1 MPRSRLAVLLS
12 FNAGYVDTMGFLA
25 LAGLFTAHV
34 TGNFVTLG
42 AALALGGNGAIA
54 KMLALPVFCVAVLV
68 ARQVEMRLPW
78 QPGHKISLMLF
89 VMLALFSVTAIV
101 ARVHGAFTDAND
113 LVAIST
119 GMTLVTA
126 MAIQN
131 TLHRV
136 HLPAL
141 PPSTLMTGT
150 TTQVMLDI
158 ADLISG
164 KPIEKRDELIARLR
178 RMITS
183 LLSFAAGCA
192 AGAFAYIFSGT
203 WCFAVPPLLIVL
215 SLIIEIRENGSAAET
230 SKEPRRA

>member
-1 MPRSRLAVLLS
+1 MPRSRLAMLLS

-42 AALALGGNGAIA
+42 AALAFGGTGAIA
-54 KMLALPVFCVAVLV
+54 KMLALPVFCIAVV
-68 ARQVEMRLPW
+68 VTRQVEMRLPW
-78 QPGHKISLMLF
+78 QPGHKIRLMLF
-89 VMLALFSVTAIV
+89 VMLVLFCATAIV
-101 ARVHGAFTDAND
+101 AQVHGTFTDAND
-113 LVAIST
+113 LVAICI

-164 KPIEKRDELIARLR
+164 KPIEMRDELMARLK
-178 RMITS
+178 RMINS
-183 LLSFAAGCA
+183 LLSFAVGCA
-192 AGAFAYIFSGT
+192 AGAFAYIFSDT
-203 WCFAVPPLLIVL
+203 WCFAVPPVLIVL
-215 SLIIEIRENGSAAET
+215 SLVLEMRENADSVEAG
-230 SKEPRRA
+230 KEPVRA